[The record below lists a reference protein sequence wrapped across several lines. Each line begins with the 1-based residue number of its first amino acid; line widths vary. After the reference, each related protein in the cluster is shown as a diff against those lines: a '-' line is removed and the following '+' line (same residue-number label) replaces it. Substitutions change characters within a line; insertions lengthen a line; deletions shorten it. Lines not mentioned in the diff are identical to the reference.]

1 MISVAEALERVT
13 SSLKPAPHERI
24 PVMQGLG
31 RVLAE
36 DVAARLTYP
45 PTDISAMDGYAVIA
59 ADTTDATEAPA
70 ILQQIGE
77 SQAGHGFSGTVNSG
91 ETVRIFTGAPIPTG
105 ADAIVIQENTE
116 SDDQAITMLGSV
128 EAGTFVRPRGL
139 DITEGHVL
147 RKAGHRLT
155 ARDLGLLASANLA
168 ELPVYRKPRIAYLAT
183 GDELVMPGQ
192 TIGPDQIISSN
203 SIAIDACIRA
213 FGGEPVS
220 LGIAKDTPDSL
231 RAALSAMD
239 DVDMLVTIGGASV
252 GDYDLVQSVLGDE
265 GLELGFYKVAMR
277 PGKPL
282 IFGRIKGV
290 PMLGLP
296 GNPVSA
302 TVTSLLFLKPAMDI
316 LSGMPEGVVDTG
328 TAVLG
333 QDMAGNDQRQD
344 YIRASLSL
352 NSDGNTVVMPYG
364 RQDSAM
370 MSLLADSDCLI
381 IRSPHAAPANAG
393 DPVEIVRFGMA
404 NGAF

>member
-344 YIRASLSL
+344 YIRASL
-352 NSDGNTVVMPYG
+352 
-364 RQDSAM
+364 
-370 MSLLADSDCLI
+370 
-381 IRSPHAAPANAG
+381 
-393 DPVEIVRFGMA
+393 
-404 NGAF
+404 